1 MIQLKNCTQNLGH
14 KIEGAVHNIINE
26 QSHFLIFHNI

>member
-14 KIEGAVHNIINE
+14 KIEGAVHYNKNRE
-26 QSHFLIFHNI
+26 KSKIF